1 MNHRVISHDSGVEMA
16 KAMLKHQ
23 GKSEKNKQRSVAHIL
38 YLRYLLPVPAAPGEE
53 VLQNG
58 QPAWTTIWSS
68 DGNQRN
74 AGRCGNAG
82 ERHHEI
88 LRELVCWKRPLQP
101 QITSP
106 IDRSEGHIR
115 DTHPRSGACRHKIP
129 RGVPCSNQKS
139 AEQGALALAVVIYMP
154 NHCISFRIMIP
165 WKFAL
170 LHQATQ
176 PICLFDIIAV

>member
-1 MNHRVISHDSGVEMA
+1 MNHRVIYHDSGVEMA

-139 AEQGALALAVVIYMP
+139 AEQGALALAVVIY
-154 NHCISFRIMIP
+154 
-165 WKFAL
+165 A
-170 LHQATQ
+170 
-176 PICLFDIIAV
+176 